1 MSFTVIIPARF
12 DSSRLPGKPLMKI
25 SGMTMIERVYAQSK
39 KSHADRVIVATD
51 SKKIFDEVIL
61 FGGQACMTSSHHQS
75 GTDRLQEVAK
85 LLDLP
90 PKHIVVN
97 VQGDEP
103 LIPPEAINQ
112 VASNLAARD
121 SVGVATLFEPID
133 NYEDFIDKNV
143 VKVVI
148 DNAGL
153 ALLFSRAPVPWP
165 REDIMNNKVNRLSVT
180 DLPMRH
186 IGIYAYRISTL
197 NQFVSWPIAPLER
210 KELLEQLRFMWYGER
225 IHVDKAVIEVPR
237 GVDTKEDLEDVIKLL
252 TTNL

>member
-25 SGMTMIERVYAQSK
+25 NGMTMIERVYAQSM

-51 SKKIFDEVIL
+51 SKKIFDEVIH
-61 FGGQACMTSSHHQS
+61 FGGQAYMTSSHHQS

-85 LLDLP
+85 QLDLP

-133 NYEDFIDKNV
+133 NLEDFIDKNV
-143 VKVVI
+143 VKVVV

-165 REDIMNNKVNRLSVT
+165 REDMDNKVDELSVT

-186 IGIYAYRISTL
+186 IGIYAYRISML
-197 NQFVSWPIAPLER
+197 NQFVSWSIAPIER
-210 KELLEQLRFMWYGER
+210 KELLEQLRFIWYGKK
-225 IHVDKAVIEVPR
+225 IHVAKAAVEVPK
-237 GVDTKEDLEDVIKLL
+237 GVDTKEDLEDVIKFL
-252 TTNL
+252 TTNS